1 MKKVIPFFFFICLSS
16 LGKSQELTIFVA
28 PTVNNVY
35 YYNFVVGGSSGNYK
49 LGIYASF
56 EYFRSK
62 ENILTW
68 GYGLSLQ
75 RSNVEI
81 VPAPNIGGEIHI
93 ENVNLISGNLKVLFN
108 LPDEYYLSIDPFID
122 LQLKSNTQSSIDDQT
137 GWGLSFGLGKRLSI
151 RETISMKIEPRMWVH
166 NIVPF
171 VDKNLSK
178 RLTVFG
184 IKAGFTFR

>member
-1 MKKVIPFFFFICLSS
+1 MKKIISIVFFICLSI
-16 LGKSQELTIFVA
+16 LGKSQEFTIFVA
-28 PTVNNVY
+28 PTVNNLY
-35 YYNFVVGGSSGNYK
+35 YYNFVKGGSSGNYK

-62 ENILTW
+62 ERIVTW

-81 VPAPNIGGEIHI
+81 VPSPLNVETHI
-93 ENVNLISGNLKVLFN
+93 ENFNLISGNLKVLFN
-108 LPDEYYLSIDPFID
+108 LPDEYYLSVDPFID
-122 LQLKSNTQSSIDDQT
+122 LQLKSNTQISHYDQT
-137 GWGLSFGLGKRLSI
+137 GLGLSLGLGKRLLI
-151 RETISMKIEPRMWVH
+151 REAISIKIEPRMWVH

-171 VDKNLSK
+171 VDKNLPK

-184 IKAGFTFR
+184 IKAGFTL